1 MHAIYSDTHNT
12 YQSESKHSEMD
23 PVRQN
28 LIQRTVRSV
37 HVCVHCTV
45 HNCCT
50 QYYTERKPDNFPSY
64 TRTVT
69 VGHEITAESE
79 SLRFVTFVVT
89 FSYLRQNRQ
98 TDGVIFDDVMKTL
111 NLLANWP
118 SFIATRT
125 LSADV
130 EACTR
135 CTQSIASIFLFE
147 GYINVLKIMAYELG
161 LIIFGAIHLLHNAQI
176 LLIDTFLS
184 PRPRKVYITSLKSN
198 RVLLCNV
205 TLIAPFSYACRE
217 NKLLLPLI
225 KWYSLLL

>member
-89 FSYLRQNRQ
+89 FSYLSAEP
-98 TDGVIFDDVMKTL
+98 TDGRRYFRRCDENTKLTGE
-111 NLLANWP
+111 LAQ
-118 SFIATRT
+118 
-125 LSADV
+125 LYCD
-130 EACTR
+130 
-135 CTQSIASIFLFE
+135 
-147 GYINVLKIMAYELG
+147 K
-161 LIIFGAIHLLHNAQI
+161 
-176 LLIDTFLS
+176 D
-184 PRPRKVYITSLKSN
+184 
-198 RVLLCNV
+198 
-205 TLIAPFSYACRE
+205 
-217 NKLLLPLI
+217 I
-225 KWYSLLL
+225 KR